1 MNLQEKIKAKIQDSV
16 KEKVNNNIPMSV
28 KDMVYEVRKH
38 GAVKVDSRYEAEE
51 IKKAGEEQAYEFR
64 IRKSGWN
71 FLVIDAEA

>member
-1 MNLQEKIKAKIQDSV
+1 MN
-16 KEKVNNNIPMSV
+16 V